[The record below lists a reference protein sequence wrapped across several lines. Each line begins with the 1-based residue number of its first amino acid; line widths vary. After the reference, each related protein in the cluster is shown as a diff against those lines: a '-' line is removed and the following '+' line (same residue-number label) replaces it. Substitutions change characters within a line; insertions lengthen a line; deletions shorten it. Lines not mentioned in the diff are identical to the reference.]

1 MVRRHVFRFSLPAAM
16 PDPSISDPLIEQYEA
31 YPYPARD
38 PADEAK
44 RLIEGSPSHL
54 LELNHY
60 LFAGG
65 RDFRLPFRA
74 LVAGGGT
81 GDATIMLAQ
90 HLHDRGSPAEIVYLD
105 LSQASRAIAEARA
118 KQRGLANIRF
128 HSGSL
133 LDLPKMGLG
142 QFDYIDCCG
151 VLHHL
156 EDPAQGL
163 AVLTDSLAPGGGLGI
178 MVYGVHGRTGVY
190 QAQAMLRQ
198 LTRNDPAPAATPKAR
213 IKVARS
219 LLGQLPPT
227 NWLRRNPAVGDHL
240 EAGDAGLYDLLLH
253 SRDRAYDVA
262 GLAELVAGAGLEIAA
277 FIEPWRYDPA
287 SYLSDADLLRRVDR
301 LDAIARAGFAEL
313 LAGNLKRH
321 IVYLVRRGEAAARV
335 ARPDDPGMIPVLR
348 AGSEAWTKG
357 LDSARVLKAKI
368 DGIEVK
374 FPLPALVAPILA
386 RIDGQRSIA
395 EIQRDLAQTGDGPR
409 GFDAFKAAFDGVYR
423 VFNKLNRLFLLRPL
437 RD

>member
-1 MVRRHVFRFSLPAAM
+1 M
-16 PDPSISDPLIEQYEA
+16 SDPLIEQYEA

-44 RLIEGSPSHL
+44 RLIEGAPSHL

-60 LFAGG
+60 LFAGR
-65 RDFRLPFRA
+65 RDFRQPFRA

-81 GDATIMLAQ
+81 GDGTIMLAQ
-90 HLHDRGSPAEIVYLD
+90 HLQDRGCPAELVYLD
-105 LSQASRAIAEARA
+105 LSKAAREIAEARA
-118 KQRGLANIRF
+118 GQRGLGNIRF
-128 HSGSL
+128 LNGSL
-133 LDLPKMGLG
+133 LDLPRLGLG

-156 EDPAQGL
+156 EDPALGL
-163 AVLTDSLAPGGGLGI
+163 ATLAGALAPGGGMGI
-178 MVYGVHGRTGVY
+178 MVYGLHGRTGVY

-198 LTRNDPAPAATPKAR
+198 LTQGDPAPAATPRAR
-213 IKVARS
+213 LRVARS
-219 LLGQLPPT
+219 LLAQMPAT
-227 NWLRRNPAVGDHL
+227 NWLRRNPAVGDHI

-253 SRDRAYDVA
+253 ARDRAYDVA
-262 GLAELVAGAGLEIAA
+262 GLAALVDGAGLEIAA

-287 SYLSDADLLRRVDR
+287 SYLTDADLLKRVAR
-301 LDAIARAGFAEL
+301 LDPIARAGFAEL

-321 IVYLVRRGEAAARV
+321 IVYLVAQGRAGQCV
-335 ARPDDPGMIPVLR
+335 ARPDDPALVPVLR

-357 LDSARVLKAKI
+357 IESARVLKAKI

-374 FPLPALVAPILA
+374 FPLPALAAPILNC
-386 RIDGQRSIA
+386 IDGRRSIA
-395 EIQRDLAQTGDGPR
+395 EIQRALADSGDGPR
-409 GFDAFKAAFDGVYR
+409 GQDAFMGAFNVVYG
-423 VFNKLNRLFLLRPL
+423 VFNKLNRLFLMQPP